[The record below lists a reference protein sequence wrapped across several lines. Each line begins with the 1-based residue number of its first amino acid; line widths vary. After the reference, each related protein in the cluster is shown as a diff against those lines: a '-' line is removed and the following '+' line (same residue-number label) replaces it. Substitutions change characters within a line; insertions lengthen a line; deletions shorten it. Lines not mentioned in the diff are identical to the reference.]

1 MDHFF
6 LIWRTHFGARV
17 LVGCYA
23 DRKADGTHLSTPGY
37 HGEQYNSAQNIDSFV
52 RVVRRGRD
60 TRVDMNLLPALK
72 KYWFQTAIWV

>member
-23 DRKADGTHLSTPGY
+23 DRKADDTHLSTPGY
-37 HGEQYNSAQNIDSFV
+37 HGEQYNHMNTTVPQN
-52 RVVRRGRD
+52 RD
-60 TRVDMNLLPALK
+60 M
-72 KYWFQTAIWV
+72 